1 MTGRHDLRRRRVLAL
16 GRSCQAAWLVAAA
29 AVLSG
34 CGAFGNAGAPAA
46 PTTTAFSMATTLTAP
61 PTVPTT
67 TLPPFTCGPLTATD
81 VAKALRVSVTQVHPI
96 ADPTLPGV
104 PPCAFRSGEWSISSD
119 VEYPPPNTD
128 LSDDPAQHLPPVPGV
143 AIPSAYIVQLQRGG
157 HFRGQASLPAGDRA
171 IVIWVSNDAEG
182 PDTWAKSP
190 GPLQW
195 PRTQQVTIAVAQ
207 QVASKF

>member
-1 MTGRHDLRRRRVLAL
+1 
-16 GRSCQAAWLVAAA
+16 
-29 AVLSG
+29 
-34 CGAFGNAGAPAA
+34 
-46 PTTTAFSMATTLTAP
+46 MATTLTAP

-67 TLPPFTCGPLTATD
+67 ALPPITCGPLTATD
-81 VAKALRVSVTQVHPI
+81 VAKALGVAVAEVHPI

-119 VEYPPPNTD
+119 VEYPPPDTD

-143 AIPSAYIVQLQRGG
+143 ASPSAYIVQLQRGG

-171 IVIWVSNDAEG
+171 VVIWVSNDAEG

-190 GPLQW
+190 GPLQA
-195 PRTQQVTIAVAQ
+195 PRTQRVTIAVAQ